1 VTVSTLLVL
10 SACSSGSN
18 SSSTPPTTA
27 NAAAAGTPGDAGS
40 ASGSGSPAASSAP
53 TIKPEKSSVK
63 IADFASGLFIPV
75 QVAQAAGTFKKYG
88 LDVSA
93 TQLTS
98 SAATAALVSG
108 QIDFYLGGAAAIA
121 AHVHG
126 ADIIYVGDMIDKTA
140 QWLEV
145 NKDIHSFADLKGK
158 KIAVGQPGAFG
169 DILIRKVA
177 DQNGLK
183 VGSDIQELYNN
194 DDNAE
199 NAELLTGKV
208 SAAIVS
214 APANEQAEA
223 KGAVRLID
231 FSKDP
236 GSRLI
241 APGIAVSRKFAEAN
255 PNTVKAFISGYLE
268 GLKRA
273 LDDPTYAKTVFA
285 KAANITDQTAV
296 ESGYA
301 SNAPLWNKDLTVPE
315 SPISLVLKYTP
326 ALTDTS
332 SFQPSDF
339 YDNSYVKAV
348 NATLGH
354 QLFPNDIPAT

>member
-1 VTVSTLLVL
+1 
-10 SACSSGSN
+10 
-18 SSSTPPTTA
+18 
-27 NAAAAGTPGDAGS
+27 
-40 ASGSGSPAASSAP
+40 
-53 TIKPEKSSVK
+53 
-63 IADFASGLFIPV
+63 LFIPV
-75 QVAQAAGTFKKYG
+75 MVAQSSGAFEKYG

-145 NKDIHSFADLKGK
+145 NKDIKSFADLKGK

-169 DILIRKVA
+169 EILIRKLA
-177 DQNGLK
+177 DENGLK
-183 VGSDIQELYNN
+183 MGTDIQVLYNN
-194 DDNAE
+194 DDAAE

-208 SAAIVS
+208 AAAIVS
-214 APANEQAEA
+214 SPANEEAEA
-223 KGAVRLID
+223 KGAIRLID

-236 GSRLI
+236 DSRLI
-241 APGIAVSRKFAEAN
+241 APGMAVSRKFAEAN

-268 GLKRA
+268 GLKKA

-285 KAANITDQTAV
+285 KEANLSDQKV
-296 ESGYA
+296 IDSGYN
-301 SNAPLWNKDLTVPE
+301 SNSPLWNRDLTVPE
-315 SPISLVLKYTP
+315 SPIELVLKYTP
-326 ALTDTS
+326 ALTDTT
-332 SFQPSDF
+332 SFKAADF
-339 YDNSYVKAV
+339 YDNSYVKSV

-354 QLFPNDIPAT
+354 ELFPNDIPAS